1 MQNRLEEVETKL
13 LRAEELDPDYWSAQ
27 TSLFS
32 FYYNYSDK
40 PDRYKL
46 ATRHAVRLHHC
57 VLTWRHHGT
66 IWGTANYMLMQYGQA
81 PDAWQHSFSI
91 ERHPEALFRATLVY
105 CKDSYTNTCFSLLE
119 EMVDKGASYRQFID
133 ITDPILKDLNSEE
146 SKHFQA
152 IVTTS

>member
-1 MQNRLEEVETKL
+1 
-13 LRAEELDPDYWSAQ
+13 
-27 TSLFS
+27 
-32 FYYNYSDK
+32 
-40 PDRYKL
+40 
-46 ATRHAVRLHHC
+46 
-57 VLTWRHHGT
+57 
-66 IWGTANYMLMQYGQA
+66 MLMQYGQA
-81 PDAWQHSFSI
+81 TDAWQHSFSI

-133 ITDPILKDLNSEE
+133 IIDPILKDMNSEE